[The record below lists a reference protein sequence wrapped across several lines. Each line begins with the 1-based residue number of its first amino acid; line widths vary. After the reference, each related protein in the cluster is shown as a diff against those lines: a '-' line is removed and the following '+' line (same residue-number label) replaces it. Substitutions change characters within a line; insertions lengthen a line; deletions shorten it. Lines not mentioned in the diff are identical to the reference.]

1 VRRPAPCR
9 PSGLLWIFAAGSLA
23 CAPGPDARW
32 PDPGD
37 LAPPPSTT
45 GSPDTS
51 RPFVA
56 VEHPADEAVHGD
68 APAYLAGRARAP
80 VGAPHHDVV
89 LVLDVSGSTARDA
102 ADPDADIPFL
112 APREPAPPGSILA
125 VAVGAARALL
135 ETVDFRATRA
145 ALVTFAGTG
154 SAPARGYR
162 GLRSWDLPPA
172 KTVAPLSRD
181 PAALEESFDEIVAGG
196 PGGMTHMAAGLRRA
210 VAELVGG
217 PEARSRADP
226 TSAKVIVFLTDG
238 RPTLPYGTRRANERA
253 VLDEVERAAAYGI
266 RIFAYGIGG
275 EALEGPLPLVEMA
288 RQTGGAFVPVRDPAA
303 LPRILP
309 RLRFGAL
316 ERLRVRNRT
325 TGEPALAS
333 LLRPD
338 GSFDALVR
346 LAPGLNEVEVVVE
359 AADGGTGR
367 ARLSMMRRADAVPP
381 ALPARLARR
390 REEIDEELAVRR
402 AELWGEI
409 LRERAAAER
418 RAAARRRELE
428 LEPAAEGAQGI
439 SPPNAP

>member
-1 VRRPAPCR
+1 VRLPRLSR
-9 PSGLLWIFAAGSLA
+9 PSALLWVVAAGALA
-23 CAPGPDARW
+23 CAPHPETRW

-37 LAPPPSTT
+37 LAPPNPPA
-45 GSPDTS
+45 GAPDTS

-56 VEHPADEAVHGD
+56 VEHPAADAVHGD
-68 APAYLAGRARAP
+68 APAYLAGQARAP
-80 VGAPHHDVV
+80 LGAPHRDLVV
-89 LVLDVSGSTARDA
+89 VLDVSGSTARDA

-112 APREPAPPGSILA
+112 APDDPAPPGSILA
-125 VAVGAARALL
+125 VAVRSARALL
-135 ETVDFRATRA
+135 DTVDFRATRV

-154 SAPARGYR
+154 SGPARGYR

-172 KTVAPLSRD
+172 NTVAPLSRD
-181 PAALEESFDEIVAGG
+181 PAALEESFDEILRAG

-217 PEARSRADP
+217 PDARSRADP

-238 RPTLPYGTRRANERA
+238 RPTLPYGTRRANEHA

-266 RIFAYGIGG
+266 RIFAYGIGR

-333 LLRPD
+333 LLRSD

-346 LAPGLNEVEVVVE
+346 LAPGPNEVEVVVE
-359 AADGGTGR
+359 AADGGT
-367 ARLSMMRRADAVPP
+367 ARTTVSLVRRADVAPP
-381 ALPARLARR
+381 ALPARLATRR
-390 REEIDEELAVRR
+390 AEIAEELEVRR

-409 LRERAAAER
+409 RRERAAAER
-418 RAAARRRELE
+418 RAASRRRELD
-428 LEPAAEGAQGI
+428 LEPAAEGTQGV
-439 SPPNAP
+439 SPPGAP